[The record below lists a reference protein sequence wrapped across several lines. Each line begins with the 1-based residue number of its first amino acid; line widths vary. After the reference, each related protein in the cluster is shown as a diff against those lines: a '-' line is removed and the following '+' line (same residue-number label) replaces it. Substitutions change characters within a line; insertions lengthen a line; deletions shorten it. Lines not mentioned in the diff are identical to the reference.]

1 METVSV
7 PRPIFH
13 NDFNIKS
20 NKRAINYKNLKKIKI
35 SNVET
40 PKHKTIRCALLN
52 IRSLRSKSLLVNDLI
67 SENNFDLFCLTETWL
82 YQDEYVSLN
91 EATPPSHLNTHMPR
105 DIGRGG
111 GVAAIYHSSLLIYPK
126 PKANYTSF
134 ESLVLNL
141 SHTKSKT
148 CQPVLFVIIYRPP
161 GPYSEFLSEFS
172 EFISNLVLSSDKILI
187 VGDFN
192 IHVDKDSDSLSSAFM
207 SLIDS
212 VGFFQTINEATH
224 RLNHTLDLVLT
235 YGLDINELK
244 VYPENPLLSD
254 HFLISFNI
262 ILEDLALCNKIVRS
276 RNLSNSAVA
285 KFKEAIP
292 AALNSVHHPINNY
305 DINYNPS
312 QLDLL
317 VDSSASLLKSTLDS
331 IAPLREKTIKR
342 QRKAP
347 WFSSETHTLKQTTR
361 KLERMWRSNKTEE
374 SRILWQESHSKYMTA
389 LRHSPSTYYSSLIEE
404 NKNNPRYLFS
414 TVARLTQSQ
423 SSIEPMIPLALS
435 CEDFMTFFN
444 HKIHKIRDKISH
456 SLPSPGPAVP
466 LNVNRP
472 NLNCFTHIG
481 LQELNSIISSSKP
494 STCLSD
500 PIPTKLFKEVIPL
513 VCPSLLET
521 INISLSIVPSYF
533 KHALVNPILKKPNLD
548 PGQPINYRPIS
559 KLPFMSKMMEKVVA
573 KQLTSIMEDN
583 DLYDKYQSGFRSI
596 HSTETALVKV
606 SSDVMMAADSGRY
619 TVLTLLDLTS
629 AFDTVDH
636 NTLIHRLKSEMGFS
650 GAVLQWFAS
659 YINGRTFNVAF
670 NDVMSNVST
679 LSCGVPQGS
688 VLGPVLFLL
697 YLMPLGRLIRG
708 FKNVSYH
715 FYADDIQL
723 YCSFNDS
730 EFHFLPEFL
739 DCISCIKNW
748 FSSNYLQINPN
759 KTETLIIAPDK
770 KIPLIK
776 NSLGDLGSSVKSSIR
791 NLGVVFNQS
800 MSLEGHC
807 RQLTKNC
814 FYHLRNISEVR
825 HLLSKPDLELVIH
838 AFISSRI
845 DYCNSVFTCFNKSTL
860 CKLQMV
866 QNAAARLLTGTSR
879 TSHITPI
886 LSSLHWLPVNFRI
899 EYKILVLT
907 FRALHGQAPLYISDM
922 LCPYTS
928 GRSLRSSGQGL
939 LRFPKTKFKT
949 RGDLAFQAAAPRLW
963 NGLPQSLW
971 EMNCVD
977 TFKKHLKTS
986 LFKKAFS

>member
-7 PRPIFH
+7 PRPKFH

-20 NKRAINYKNLKKIKI
+20 NTRAINYKNLKKIKI
-35 SNVET
+35 SNLET

-126 PKANYTSF
+126 PKASYTSF

-141 SHTKSKT
+141 SHTESKT

-172 EFISNLVLSSDKILI
+172 DFISNLVLSSDKILI

-244 VYPENPLLSD
+244 VYPENYLLSD

-262 ILEDLALCNKIVRS
+262 ILEDLALCNKIVTS

-331 IAPLREKTIKR
+331 IAPLREKTINTRSPRDFYIPPEVPEQGQMNSRTKLTTLM
-342 QRKAP
+342 KDYFKLNSSAM
-347 WFSSETHTLKQTTR
+347 FSYQFSGKFCFFILIYKNTFVLEHLQKILKSMNIVY
-361 KLERMWRSNKTEE
+361 LNL
-374 SRILWQESHSKYMTA
+374 ILC
-389 LRHSPSTYYSSLIEE
+389 
-404 NKNNPRYLFS
+404 F
-414 TVARLTQSQ
+414 
-423 SSIEPMIPLALS
+423 
-435 CEDFMTFFN
+435 
-444 HKIHKIRDKISH
+444 IRDKISH

-500 PIPTKLFKEVIPL
+500 PIPTKLFKEVVPL

-521 INISLSIVPSYF
+521 INISLSIGYVPQSF
-533 KHALVNPILKKPNLD
+533 KVAVIKPLLKKPTLD
-548 PGQPINYRPIS
+548 SSTLANYRPIS
-559 KLPFMSKMMEKVVA
+559 NLPFISKILEKVVA
-573 KQLTSIMEDN
+573 AQLCEFLQNNSLFEDF
-583 DLYDKYQSGFRSI
+583 QSGFRAQ

-606 SSDVMMAADSGRY
+606 TNDLLWASDEGRLS
-619 TVLTLLDLTS
+619 VLVLLDLS
-629 AFDTVDH
+629 AAFDTIDH
-636 NTLIHRLKSEMGFS
+636 YILLERLEKLLGITGTALNWFKSYLSDRYQFVHVNNKS
-650 GAVLQWFAS
+650 SVYTKVS
-659 YINGRTFNVAF
+659 Y
-670 NDVMSNVST
+670 
-679 LSCGVPQGS
+679 GVPQGS
-688 VLGPVLFLL
+688 VLGPILFCI
-697 YLMPLGRLIRG
+697 YMIPLG
-708 FKNVSYH
+708 NVMRKYSVNFH
-715 FYADDIQL
+715 CYADDTQL
-723 YCSFNDS
+723 YVSMKSGETNQLSKLEACLKDIRAWMDQN
-730 EFHFLPEFL
+730 FLL
-739 DCISCIKNW
+739 LNSD
-748 FSSNYLQINPN
+748 
-759 KTETLIIAPDK
+759 KTEVIVLGPRHLRETYASLTALDGITLAQ
-770 KIPLIK
+770 
-776 NSLGDLGSSVKSSIR
+776 STTVR
-791 NLGVVFNQS
+791 NLGVLFDQDLSFNSHIKQTS
-800 MSLEGHC
+800 
-807 RQLTKNC
+807 RTA
-814 FYHLRNISEVR
+814 FFHLRNIAKIRSI
-825 HLLSKPDLELVIH
+825 LSQGDAEKLVH
-838 AFISSRI
+838 AFVTSRL
-845 DYCNSVFTCFNKSTL
+845 DYCNSLLAGCPSKSLKTL
-860 CKLQMV
+860 QLV
-866 QNAAARLLTGTSR
+866 QNAAARVLTKTR
-879 TSHITPI
+879 RRDHITPV
-886 LSSLHWLPVNFRI
+886 LASLHWLPIKYRI
-899 EYKILVLT
+899 EFKILLLT
-907 FRALHGQAPLYISDM
+907 YKALNGQAPVYLKE
-922 LCPYTS
+922 LVVPYNPPRT
-928 GRSLRSSGQGL
+928 LRSQNAGL
-939 LRFPKTKFKT
+939 LVVPFISKSSIGGR
-949 RGDLAFQAAAPRLW
+949 AFSYQAPLLW
-963 NGLPQSLW
+963 NHLPTTVRGADTLS
-971 EMNCVD
+971 
-977 TFKKHLKTS
+977 TFKVRLKTF
-986 LFKKAFS
+986 LFDKAFS